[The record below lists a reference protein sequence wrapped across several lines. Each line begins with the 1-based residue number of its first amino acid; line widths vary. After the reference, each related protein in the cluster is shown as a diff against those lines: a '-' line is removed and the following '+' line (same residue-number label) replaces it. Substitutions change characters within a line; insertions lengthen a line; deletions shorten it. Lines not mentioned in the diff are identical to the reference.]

1 VRLISSLFAL
11 FFSVALLVLGNGFL
25 MTLLGVRMSLAEV
38 DPRLI
43 GGIMVGYSIGFVF
56 GTLYASNIVQRV
68 GHIRSFAVFCA
79 VLGIAALSYP
89 MSDSI
94 LFWLLLRAIGGFAMA
109 GLLIVT
115 ESWFSAI
122 ATNDNRSSIFSMYQ
136 VCFYMATSLGQL
148 LILLGNP
155 QNFFLLNLAAAIL
168 MAALIP
174 LGLTRMQT
182 PPLENVVRLSLKKVY
197 SVSPLGLIATFMSG
211 VLISAFYGVGPLFA
225 NMVGLTVNQI
235 AWFMALAVFAA
246 MLLAWPIGWF
256 CDRIDRARMM
266 LYLTT
271 AAGLCSLVLSFDLSF
286 AGVWLVML
294 VNAMF
299 MALVAAIYPV
309 GVALMNDRI
318 PHEQLIS
325 ASATLLLSF
334 GVGSCVGPAI
344 SAAMIELSGANG
356 MYIGNTVLL
365 LGLCVYTKHRLGMG
379 LTIPVEKQEPFVT
392 IIPDVSPVINELNP
406 LNEHFEEL
414 PLEAIQEVLPES
426 ASETDSPAELSEKND
441 NNPSGREAECRK

>member
-1 VRLISSLFAL
+1 MSIRLVSSLFAL

-25 MTLLGVRMSLAEV
+25 MTLLGVRLSLAEV

-43 GGIMVGYSIGFVF
+43 GGIMVGYSVGFVL

-79 VLGIAALSYP
+79 ILGVAALSYP

-94 LFWLLLRAIGGFAMA
+94 VFWLLLRAIGGFAMA

-122 ATNDNRSSIFSMYQ
+122 ATNANRSSIFSMYQ
-136 VCFYMATSLGQL
+136 ICFYLATSLGQL
-148 LILLGNP
+148 LMLLGNP
-155 QNFFLLNLAAAIL
+155 ENFFLLNLAAAIL
-168 MAALIP
+168 IAALIP

-182 PPLENVVRLSLKKVY
+182 PPLEEVGRLSIKQVF

-225 NMVGLTVNQI
+225 NLVGLTVDQI

-246 MLLAWPIGWF
+246 MLFAWPIGWL
-256 CDRIDRARMM
+256 CDRIDRAKMM
-266 LYLTT
+266 LYLT
-271 AAGLCSLVLSFDLSF
+271 AIASVLSLILCFDLSA

-294 VNAMF
+294 LNGLF

-309 GVALMNDRI
+309 GVALMNDRV

-334 GVGSCVGPAI
+334 GVGSCIGPAI
-344 SAAMIELSGANG
+344 SSALIELVGAGG
-356 MYIGNTVLL
+356 MYMGNTLL
-365 LGLCVYTKHRLGMG
+365 LVILCFYTKHRLGMG
-379 LTIPVEKQEPFVT
+379 MTVAVADQEPYVGTIPEAL
-392 IIPDVSPVINELNP
+392 PVINELNP
-406 LNEHFEEL
+406 LYENFEEL
-414 PLEAIQEVLPES
+414 PLEEIQDPAFVDP
-426 ASETDSPAELSEKND
+426 SETSDPEIKPERAD
-441 NNPSGREAECRK
+441 P

>member
-1 VRLISSLFAL
+1 MSIRLVSSLFAL

-25 MTLLGVRMSLAEV
+25 MTLLGVRLSLAEV

-43 GGIMVGYSIGFVF
+43 GGIMVGYSVGFVL

-79 VLGIAALSYP
+79 ILGVAALSYP

-94 LFWLLLRAIGGFAMA
+94 VFWLLLRAIGGFAMA

-122 ATNDNRSSIFSMYQ
+122 ATNANRSSIFSMYQ
-136 VCFYMATSLGQL
+136 ICFYLATSLGQL
-148 LILLGNP
+148 LMLLGNP
-155 QNFFLLNLAAAIL
+155 ENFFLLNLAAAIL
-168 MAALIP
+168 IAALIP

-182 PPLENVVRLSLKKVY
+182 PPLENVGRLSLKQVF

-225 NMVGLTVNQI
+225 NLVGLTVDQI

-246 MLLAWPIGWF
+246 MLFAWPIGWL
-256 CDRIDRARMM
+256 CDRIDRAKMM
-266 LYLTT
+266 LYLT
-271 AAGLCSLVLSFDLSF
+271 AIASVLSLILCFDLSA

-294 VNAMF
+294 LNGLF

-309 GVALMNDRI
+309 GVALMNDRV

-334 GVGSCVGPAI
+334 GVGSCIGPAI
-344 SAAMIELSGANG
+344 SSALIELVGAGG
-356 MYIGNTVLL
+356 MYMGNTLL
-365 LGLCVYTKHRLGMG
+365 LVILCFYTKHRLGMG
-379 LTIPVEKQEPFVT
+379 MTVAVADQEPYVGTIPEAL
-392 IIPDVSPVINELNP
+392 PVINELNP
-406 LNEHFEEL
+406 LYENFEEL
-414 PLEAIQEVLPES
+414 PLEEIQDPAFVDPSEASDPEIKPER
-426 ASETDSPAELSEKND
+426 ADP
-441 NNPSGREAECRK
+441 

>member
-1 VRLISSLFAL
+1 
-11 FFSVALLVLGNGFL
+11 VL
-25 MTLLGVRMSLAEV
+25 
-38 DPRLI
+38 
-43 GGIMVGYSIGFVF
+43 

-79 VLGIAALSYP
+79 VLGIAALSYT

-94 LFWLLLRAIGGFAMA
+94 LFWLMLRAIGGFAMA

-136 VCFYMATSLGQL
+136 VCFYLATSLGQL
-148 LILLGNP
+148 LMLLGNP

-168 MAALIP
+168 IAALIP

-182 PPLENVVRLSLKKVY
+182 PPLENVERLSLKKVFA
-197 SVSPLGLIATFMSG
+197 VSPLGLIATFMSG
-211 VLISAFYGVGPLFA
+211 VLISSFYGVGPLFA
-225 NMVGLTVNQI
+225 NLVGLTVNQI

-246 MLLAWPIGWF
+246 MLLAWPVGWF

-266 LYLTT
+266 LYLTA
-271 AAGLCSLVLSFDLSF
+271 AAGVFSLVLSFDLSF

-294 VNAMF
+294 INALF

-334 GVGSCVGPAI
+334 GVGSCIGPAI
-344 SAAMIELSGANG
+344 SAAMIELTGASG
-356 MYIGNTVLL
+356 MYIGNTLL
-365 LGLCVYTKHRLGMG
+365 LLALCVYTRHRLGMG
-379 LTIPVEKQEPFVT
+379 MTIPVEKQEPFVA

-406 LNEHFEEL
+406 LNDNFEEL
-414 PLEAIQEVLPES
+414 PLEEIEDVPPES
-426 ASETDSPAELSEKND
+426 ASSSDPSLQVQDGPDKKQDSL
-441 NNPSGREAECRK
+441 

>member
-1 VRLISSLFAL
+1 MSIRLVSSLFAL

-25 MTLLGVRMSLAEV
+25 MTLLGVRLSLAEV

-43 GGIMVGYSIGFVF
+43 GGIMVGYSVGFVL

-79 VLGIAALSYP
+79 ILGVAALSYP

-94 LFWLLLRAIGGFAMA
+94 VFWLLLRAIGGFAMA

-122 ATNDNRSSIFSMYQ
+122 ATNANRSSIFSMYQ
-136 VCFYMATSLGQL
+136 ICFYLATSLGQL
-148 LILLGNP
+148 LMLLGNP
-155 QNFFLLNLAAAIL
+155 ENFFLLNLAAAIL
-168 MAALIP
+168 IAALIP

-182 PPLENVVRLSLKKVY
+182 PPLEEVGRLSIKQVF

-225 NMVGLTVNQI
+225 NLVGLTVDQI

-246 MLLAWPIGWF
+246 MLFAWPIGWL
-256 CDRIDRARMM
+256 CDRIDRAKMM
-266 LYLTT
+266 LYLT
-271 AAGLCSLVLSFDLSF
+271 AIASVLSLILCFDLSA

-294 VNAMF
+294 LNGLF

-309 GVALMNDRI
+309 GVALMNDRV

-334 GVGSCVGPAI
+334 GVGSCIGPAI
-344 SAAMIELSGANG
+344 SSALIELVGAGG
-356 MYIGNTVLL
+356 MYMGNTLL
-365 LGLCVYTKHRLGMG
+365 LVILCFYTKHRLGMG
-379 LTIPVEKQEPFVT
+379 MTVAVADQEPYVGTIPEAL
-392 IIPDVSPVINELNP
+392 PVINELNP
-406 LNEHFEEL
+406 LYENFEEL
-414 PLEAIQEVLPES
+414 PLEEIQDPAFVDPSEASDPEIKPER
-426 ASETDSPAELSEKND
+426 ADP
-441 NNPSGREAECRK
+441 

>member
-1 VRLISSLFAL
+1 MSIRLVSSLFAL

-25 MTLLGVRMSLAEV
+25 MTLLGVRLSLAEV

-43 GGIMVGYSIGFVF
+43 GGIMVGYSVGFVL

-79 VLGIAALSYP
+79 ILGVAALSYP

-94 LFWLLLRAIGGFAMA
+94 VFWLLLRAIGGFAMA

-122 ATNDNRSSIFSMYQ
+122 ATNANRSSIFSMYQ
-136 VCFYMATSLGQL
+136 ICFYLATSLGQL
-148 LILLGNP
+148 LMLLGNP
-155 QNFFLLNLAAAIL
+155 ENFFLLNLAAAIL
-168 MAALIP
+168 IAALIP

-182 PPLENVVRLSLKKVY
+182 PPLEEVGRLSIKQVF
-197 SVSPLGLIATFMSG
+197 SVSPLGLIGTFMSG

-225 NMVGLTVNQI
+225 NLVGLTVDQI

-246 MLLAWPIGWF
+246 MLFAWPIGWL
-256 CDRIDRARMM
+256 CDRIDRAKMM
-266 LYLTT
+266 LYLT
-271 AAGLCSLVLSFDLSF
+271 AIASVLSLILCFDLSA

-294 VNAMF
+294 LNGLF

-309 GVALMNDRI
+309 GVALMNDRV

-334 GVGSCVGPAI
+334 GVGSCIGPAI
-344 SAAMIELSGANG
+344 SSALIELVGAGG
-356 MYIGNTVLL
+356 MYMGNTLL
-365 LGLCVYTKHRLGMG
+365 LVILCFYTKHRLGMG
-379 LTIPVEKQEPFVT
+379 MTVAVADQEPYVGTIPEAL
-392 IIPDVSPVINELNP
+392 PVINELNP
-406 LNEHFEEL
+406 LYENFEEL
-414 PLEAIQEVLPES
+414 PLEEIQDPAFVDPSEASDPEIKPER
-426 ASETDSPAELSEKND
+426 ADP
-441 NNPSGREAECRK
+441 